1 MKYRLFVPIAALCGV
16 ALGTTASGGAGA
28 TRAAGGIPQK
38 PDVEVS
44 VREKRIAEPSVEGLT
59 LAFHLLLRNLSER
72 PQSLVRYDYRV
83 AIDEVDYLQ
92 LQTDLEEP
100 IRIEPNGET
109 VIALPVRLTAA
120 NLFPAVPALKD
131 KDGGTCYV
139 SGGMTFRDER
149 RREKRVPI
157 AFSGEFPV
165 YRGFEGGVGPVEV
178 KTLTIGGAEITM
190 KVIFRNLNGFP
201 VVLDRLAYK
210 LDLVGRTAS
219 EGEFGAEAG
228 TKVEGRGETSFAIPL
243 VLDFFEIGKAV
254 YNGLEQPA
262 VAVRVSGEAFVTTP
276 WGPWR
281 IPIEKSDKVAVIR
294 TSN

>member
-1 MKYRLFVPIAALCGV
+1 MKYRLFVPIAALCGL
-16 ALGTTASGGAGA
+16 ALG
-28 TRAAGGIPQK
+28 AAGSKERSFHETISLVQK
-38 PDVEVS
+38 PDIEIS

-59 LAFHLLLRNLSER
+59 LAFHLVLRNLSER
-72 PQSLVRYDYRV
+72 SQSLVRYDYRI
-83 AIDEVDYLQ
+83 AIDEIDYLQ

-120 NLFPAVPALKD
+120 NLFPAVPALKE
-131 KDGGTCYV
+131 KDGGVCYV
-139 SGGMTFRDER
+139 SGGMTFRDDR

-165 YRGFEGGVGPVEV
+165 YRGFEGGVAPVEV

-190 KVIFRNLNGFP
+190 KIVIRNLNGFP

-210 LDLVGRTAS
+210 LELVGRAVS

-228 TKVEGRGETSFAIPL
+228 TKVEGRGEASFTVPL
-243 VLDFFEIGKAV
+243 ILDFFELGKGV
-254 YNGLEQPA
+254 YNGLEQPP
-262 VAVRVSGEAFVTTP
+262 VAVRVSGEALVTTP
-276 WGPWR
+276 WGSWR
-281 IPIEKSDKVAVIR
+281 VPIEKSDKVAVIR
-294 TSN
+294 TSS

>member
-1 MKYRLFVPIAALCGV
+1 MQYRLFVPIAALCGL
-16 ALGTTASGGAGA
+16 ALGAAADGPGAV
-28 TRAAGGIPQK
+28 RAVPQK

-120 NLFPAVPALKD
+120 NLLPVVPALKD

-139 SGGMTFRDER
+139 SGGMIFRDDR

-165 YRGFEGGVGPVEV
+165 YRGFEGGVAPVEV
-178 KTLTIGGAEITM
+178 KTLTVGGAEIAM
-190 KVIFRNLNGFP
+190 KVVFRNLNGFP

-210 LDLVGRTAS
+210 LELVGRAVS

-228 TKVEGRGETSFAIPL
+228 TKVESRGETSFAVPL
-243 VLDFFEIGKAV
+243 ILDFFEIGKAV
-254 YNGLEQPA
+254 YNGLEQPP
-262 VAVRVSGEAFVTTP
+262 VAVRVSGEALVTTP

-281 IPIEKSDKVAVIR
+281 VPIEKSDKVAVIR